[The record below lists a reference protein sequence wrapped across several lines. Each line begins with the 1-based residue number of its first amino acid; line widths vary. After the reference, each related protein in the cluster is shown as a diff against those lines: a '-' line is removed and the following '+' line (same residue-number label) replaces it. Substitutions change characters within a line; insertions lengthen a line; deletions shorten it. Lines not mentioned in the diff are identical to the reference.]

1 MTKQDK
7 REMLSMLVRFVKKQV
22 DNRELVGSM
31 IFEDE
36 KTNPNEFSLEQAL
49 DTLGS

>member
-7 REMLSMLVRFVKKQV
+7 KEMLGLLVRFVRKQV
-22 DNRELVGSM
+22 DQKELVGSM

-36 KTNPNEFSLEQAL
+36 KTNPNEFSLEQTL
-49 DTLGS
+49 DTLA